1 MKTFKTRILPTA
13 EQQEYLNKAF
23 GIRRFTWNWAM
34 NEYFAKAKTRSLPFT
49 L

>member
-34 NEYFAKAKTRSLPFT
+34 SEYFAQAKNRSLSFA